1 MKHFKFLVIGALFI
15 FLGISLSGC
24 GGSTGTRSPSGYSP
38 EEREVINVAIAFI
51 KTIETD
57 YDTVMSKIAT
67 NELVYYYKDPTDS
80 TKRIIGNYQIFSDKL
95 KAFYS
100 AAVNIET
107 LLYEVATDGGPID
120 DTATVYGTFK
130 YTYTKSGKE
139 FTEQEPIQIGLTRH
153 GEWKITWLT
162 SLLGH
167 GLSFPSFK

>member
-38 EEREVINVAIAFI
+38 EEREVIDVAIAFI

-67 NELVYYYKDPTDS
+67 NELAYYYKDLTGS
-80 TKRIIGNYQIFSDKL
+80 TKKVGYLIFSDKL
-95 KAFYS
+95 EDFYS
-100 AAVNIET
+100 AAENIKT
-107 LLYEVATDGGPID
+107 SLYEASTDGEPID
-120 DTATVYGTFK
+120 DSATVYGTFE

-139 FTEQEPIQIGLTRH
+139 FTEKEPIQIGLKRH
-153 GEWKITWLT
+153 GEWKITGLT
-162 SLLGH
+162 SRLGL